1 MERVTFGIILRDK
14 AQHRSRN
21 TRNTLRDIA
30 HVIKQQK
37 SGWAGYIERKKR

>member
-14 AQHRSRN
+14 AQHRS
-21 TRNTLRDIA
+21 RNTLRDIA